1 MASHKDGMQMYINPP
16 KLSFTFQSNILMHH
30 LTMPIYTI
38 LINYYFTPV
47 PNATHSIKNIFP
59 LIAYIITAKLNNPTS
74 NFSTISVSSQEGII
88 NSSISLCD

>member
-16 KLSFTFQSNILMHH
+16 KLS
-30 LTMPIYTI
+30 
-38 LINYYFTPV
+38 FTPV